1 MKVQDQTESKIGKRP
16 VQQQTRTLKTGEIL
30 FQEGSTGRELY
41 IIQEGRVKVYKDTPD
56 GKIEL
61 AVIEKGGIIGEL
73 SLLDNLPRSATVE
86 AIEPT
91 KVVIVNQS
99 LFQTVMQSVPM
110 WLQSIVKIVVSRL
123 RDTNKRVD
131 QAVLRNKERGITS
144 LILLLFQTYKKEY
157 ESMPVLDYQLVLAEA
172 YYVCR
177 LMKKEIKTLIEGLE
191 KRGIIQTKDVKESGC
206 RYIVIKDIEVLKLFD
221 EYLNLKFQKQTFK
234 ELSIPDE
241 SISTLS
247 NIAYVAQKSGHET
260 EDGTSLMKSALQEDL
275 SDKGSGKLDKNLLD
289 LRRRNLINLFPS
301 GNDMSILFKKEMLNR
316 IKKIKEWYPKFQME
330 F

>member
-1 MKVQDQTESKIGKRP
+1 MAQNQTESKIGKRP
-16 VQQQTRTLKTGEIL
+16 VQQQVRIFKTGEIL
-30 FQEGSTGRELY
+30 FEEGSTGREMY

-61 AVIEKGGIIGEL
+61 ALIEKGGTIGEL

-91 KVVIVNQS
+91 NVLIINQA
-99 LFQTVMQSVPM
+99 LFQSVMQAVPM

-144 LILLLFQTYKKEY
+144 LLLLLFPIYKVEK
-157 ESMPVLDYQLVLAEA
+157 ESMPVLEYQLVQAEA

-177 LMKKEIKTLIEGLE
+177 LKKKEIKNLMDGLE
-191 KRGIIQTKDVKESGC
+191 KRGIIQAREDKKTGARD
-206 RYIVIKDIEVLKLFD
+206 IVIKDIEVLRLFD

-247 NIAYVAQKSGHET
+247 NIAYVAQKSGQET
-260 EDGTSLMKSALQEDL
+260 EEGTSLMKSALLEDL
-275 SDKGSGKLDKNLLD
+275 SDKDTGKLEKNLLD
-289 LRRRNLINLFPS
+289 LRRRSLINLFPS
-301 GNDMSILFKKEMLNR
+301 GNDMNILFKKEMLSR

-330 F
+330 I

>member
-1 MKVQDQTESKIGKRP
+1 MVQNQTESKIGKRP
-16 VQQQTRTLKTGEIL
+16 VQQQARTLKTGEIL
-30 FQEGSTGRELY
+30 FEEGSTGRELY
-41 IIQEGRVKVYKDTPD
+41 IIQEGRVKVYKDTPE

-61 AVIEKGGIIGEL
+61 AVIEKGGTIGEL

-91 KVVIVNQS
+91 NVIIINQA
-99 LFQTVMQSVPM
+99 LFQSVMQAVPM

-131 QAVLRNKERGITS
+131 QAVLRNKERGMTS
-144 LILLLFQTYKKEY
+144 LLLLLFPIYKVEK
-157 ESMPVLDYQLVLAEA
+157 ESMPVLDYQLVLTDA

-177 LMKKEIKTLIEGLE
+177 LKKKEIKSLIDGLE
-191 KRGIIQTKDVKESGC
+191 KRGIVQIREVKENGS
-206 RYIVIKDIEVLKLFD
+206 RDVVIKDIEVLRLFD

-241 SISTLS
+241 TISTLS
-247 NIAYVAQKSGHET
+247 NIAYVAQKSGQET
-260 EDGTSLMKSALQEDL
+260 EEGTSLMKSALMEDL
-275 SDKGSGKLDKNLLD
+275 SDKDTGKLERNLLD

-301 GNDMSILFKKEMLNR
+301 GNDMNILFKKEMLSR
-316 IKKIKEWYPKFQME
+316 IKKIKEWYLKFQME
-330 F
+330 I